1 MAYQELT
8 DKGIVTSHDSC
19 SSKLTS
25 KRTSKRKNSGHDR
38 NIFGENH
45 SETAKE
51 K

>member
-1 MAYQELT
+1 MAYQET
-8 DKGIVTSHDSC
+8 DKEDSNLTLL

-25 KRTSKRKNSGHDR
+25 KRTSKRKSSEHDR